1 MVLTDWTNSSLH
13 TLSRV
18 PRISIVRIVLSTGEF
33 CEMTILVDMDDTIEY
48 LLVAWIHCL
57 NKLYHKNV
65 EYNDSVSWDVSEA
78 YPDLTHEQVYS
89 VLEIPGFWKTVKPIP
104 GAAEALQHLMG
115 AGHNIY
121 IVTASSYESIA
132 EKMKDLLFVY
142 FPFLSWNQVIVTSN
156 KQMIKGDILIDDG
169 VHNLEGGDYIKI
181 LMTAPHNREYDAEA
195 NGMIRVHSWLDIER
209 VIQSLENNY

>member
-13 TLSRV
+13 TPSRV

-121 IVTASSYESIA
+121 IVTASSY
-132 EKMKDLLFVY
+132 
-142 FPFLSWNQVIVTSN
+142 
-156 KQMIKGDILIDDG
+156 
-169 VHNLEGGDYIKI
+169 
-181 LMTAPHNREYDAEA
+181 
-195 NGMIRVHSWLDIER
+195 
-209 VIQSLENNY
+209 